1 MLRQGPRVLLFDI
14 DGTLVHARG
23 GRPAMEEAFRLAIGR
38 ADVCGFSFGGMTDR
52 AIVRKG
58 LEHASVATDETRITE
73 IVESYLALLERG
85 FAHEPAERIDGALEV
100 LDFVATHPSSA
111 VGLGTGNVERGA
123 FAKLRSAGLA
133 ERFAFGGYGCDH
145 EERPRLLDVGAARGA
160 ARLGV
165 PRTEVEV
172 VVIGDTPLDVL
183 AARAIGAKVI
193 AVATGTAS
201 VSELYEVGPDLVVE
215 TLRDARVVEALG

>member
-1 MLRQGPRVLLFDI
+1 
-14 DGTLVHARG
+14 
-23 GRPAMEEAFRLAIGR
+23 MEEAFRLAIGR
-38 ADVCGFSFGGMTDR
+38 ADVCDFSFGGMTDR
-52 AIVRKG
+52 AIVRQG
-58 LEHASVATDETRITE
+58 LELAGLVVDETRITE

-100 LDFVATHPSSA
+100 LDFVAKHPSSA

-133 ERFAFGGYGCDH
+133 DRFAFGGYGSDH
-145 EERPRLLDVGAARGA
+145 EERPRLLDIGAARGA

-165 PRTEVEV
+165 ARTDVEV

-201 VSELYEVGPDLVVE
+201 VGELHATGADLVVE
-215 TLRDARVVEALG
+215 TLHDARVVEAFRQGSLFVPASV